1 MLNEKKKKKEPEL
14 GDIDKLNNRWILKK
28 SNICPTLIVT
38 TLLNITNIS
47 RAF

>member
-1 MLNEKKKKKEPEL
+1 MEKKLKEPEL

-38 TLLNITNIS
+38 TLFNITNIS
-47 RAF
+47 SGF